1 MCITPANDGKLWL
14 GTLIGLYLYDIDN
27 NASAKINLKYTN
39 PERLTRILSLCKDK
53 DNQLWIGAKESLSKY
68 VVNEDN
74 TLDKTGGYK
83 FNDIVQTQCI
93 YQSFDGK
100 IWIGTIDGLAMVLP
114 VLTKKPEKGQLSIRM
129 DSRTVRFE
137 ESRRTM
143 TETYGSVQMTDF
155 TDMLHPRVK

>member
-1 MCITPANDGKLWL
+1 MRSVQVSGNGKKAYAGGEVQGLHEIDIEKGTTRKLKAPLDIMCITPANDGKLWL

-27 NASAKINLKYTN
+27 NASAKINLKYTS

-68 VVNEDN
+68 IVNEDN

-93 YQSFDGK
+93 YQ
-100 IWIGTIDGLAMVLP
+100 
-114 VLTKKPEKGQLSIRM
+114 
-129 DSRTVRFE
+129 
-137 ESRRTM
+137 
-143 TETYGSVQMTDF
+143 
-155 TDMLHPRVK
+155 